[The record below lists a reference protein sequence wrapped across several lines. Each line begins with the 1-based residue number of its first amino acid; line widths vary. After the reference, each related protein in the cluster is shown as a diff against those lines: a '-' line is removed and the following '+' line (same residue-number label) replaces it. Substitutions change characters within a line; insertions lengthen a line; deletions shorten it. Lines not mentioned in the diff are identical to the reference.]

1 MTERHTRPPKHP
13 KRTFIVSTLVSSA
26 QAVSLL
32 FPTQIL
38 AQDQGGTQAGMQG
51 RTQADTAE
59 PRQAHPRS
67 SPEIIA
73 IKEAGK
79 QKILNHDT
87 ANALK
92 DLDKYCKTDWTD
104 PEGHFW
110 LAYALS
116 ESGKPD
122 EALKEYDQAE
132 QKQTRF
138 CMDCPE
144 LRVNRGNQLFKLG
157 RMNEAEREYKRALE
171 VDPLLYDARLNLAQ
185 LLLLQNRVDEAFTQL
200 RQCSY
205 TKSKDAKFCLLEGIA
220 NLKKAQINVAMSW
233 LEKCQITSNQYK
245 ATSRSIDPVCVQ
257 AQRLLQFLKAP
268 Q

>member
-1 MTERHTRPPKHP
+1 MPQPSERAPIQFGHQTTMQPG
-13 KRTFIVSTLVSSA
+13 A
-26 QAVSLL
+26 Q
-32 FPTQIL
+32 T
-38 AQDQGGTQAGMQG
+38 
-51 RTQADTAE
+51 DTAE
-59 PRQAHPRS
+59 ATQARPRS

-79 QKILNHDT
+79 QEILNHDT
-87 ANALK
+87 ASALR

-110 LAYALS
+110 LAYALA

-132 QKQTRF
+132 HRQIRF

-157 RMNEAEREYKRALE
+157 HTSEAEREYKRALQ

-200 RQCSY
+200 GQCSHAR
-205 TKSKDAKFCLLEGIA
+205 SQDAKFCLLEGIA
-220 NLKKAQINVAMSW
+220 NLKKAQTNVAKSW